1 MIESFVFSEGKLVS
15 QNLEWEALRLA
26 RADKGLIE
34 WIDLTDPTPEET
46 KKVLELLFEFHPL
59 AIEDCVTLSELPKIE
74 DYEDYLFMIMHSAER
89 TGDSTVKISEL
100 NLFLGKEF
108 LVTYHR
114 DPIPGITM
122 LKERLVKGTGQQV
135 KGADRLAHQL
145 LDLLA
150 DSYLPVVDGL
160 TTEMEEV
167 EEKALSGVRKEDLSK
182 QILQARRHLTGL
194 RQTLRPQREVI
205 ARLARGES
213 KLIRAQ
219 MLPYFRDVQDALN
232 RIDER
237 LQGCNDR
244 MMVAFDVY
252 TNRSAHE
259 ANEGIKVLTA
269 LTAITIPPVVVG
281 SWYGMNFRHMPELE
295 HPHAYLSLMG
305 VTGALMVGMGL
316 WMKFKKWF

>member
-1 MIESFVFSEGKLVS
+1 M
-15 QNLEWEALRLA
+15 
-26 RADKGLIE
+26 
-34 WIDLTDPTPEET
+34 
-46 KKVLELLFEFHPL
+46 LFRSH
-59 AIEDCVTLSELPKIE
+59 
-74 DYEDYLFMIMHSAER
+74 
-89 TGDSTVKISEL
+89 
-100 NLFLGKEF
+100 
-108 LVTYHR
+108 
-114 DPIPGITM
+114 
-122 LKERLVKGTGQQV
+122 QV
-135 KGADRLAHQL
+135 

-219 MLPYFRDVQDALN
+219 MLPYFRDVQDAMN
-232 RIDER
+232 RVDER

-281 SWYGMNFRHMPELE
+281 
-295 HPHAYLSLMG
+295 
-305 VTGALMVGMGL
+305 
-316 WMKFKKWF
+316 